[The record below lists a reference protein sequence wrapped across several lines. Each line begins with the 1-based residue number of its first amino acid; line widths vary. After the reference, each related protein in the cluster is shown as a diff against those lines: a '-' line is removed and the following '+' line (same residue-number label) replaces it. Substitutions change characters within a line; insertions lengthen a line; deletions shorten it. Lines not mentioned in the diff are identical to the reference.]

1 MTYLTRISACF
12 VLLAAVTLGSG
23 FASAQQADAAVTEK
37 VLGHHL
43 AAFGAGD
50 VADIMSDYTTDSVLI
65 TPGGALRG
73 LDQIR
78 PLFEGL
84 VAEFGKPGASFTLG
98 TQIIEGDIAY
108 IVWSA
113 ETADNVYEVATDT
126 FVVRDGKIHRQTFAG
141 KITPKK

>member
-1 MTYLTRISACF
+1 M
-12 VLLAAVTLGSG
+12 
-23 FASAQQADAAVTEK
+23 TEK

-50 VADIMSDYTTDSVLI
+50 VADIMSDYTSDSVLI

-84 VAEFGKPGASFTLG
+84 VAEFGKPGASFTMG

-141 KITPKK
+141 KITSKK